1 MDMTRPPVLVT
12 TMQFLFEFIT
22 IAFLDWVLMLECI
35 CEVYLRYPQ
44 AYMSSY
50 IIIDHVIVVVVVGT
64 NMVVLFL
71 TLLTMYLCFDSAGRT
86 FAKLQHLHKIKQQGA
101 VTSSSHA
108 DNGGGGREGQGET
121 EEAAMISRLVHSFQ
135 RPSNL
140 SFWHQRHT
148 FVRPAM

>member
-1 MDMTRPPVLVT
+1 
-12 TMQFLFEFIT
+12 MQFLF
-22 IAFLDWVLMLECI
+22 AFDWVLILECI

-44 AYMSSY
+44 AYMSFLY
-50 IIIDHVIVVVVVGT
+50 NIDHVIVVVVVGT

-101 VTSSSHA
+101 VTSPSHA
-108 DNGGGGREGQGET
+108 DNGGGGCEGQGET
-121 EEAAMISRLVHSFQ
+121 EEAAMISRLVYSFQ
-135 RPSNL
+135 RPSTL
-140 SFWHQRHT
+140 SLWHQRHT